1 MKQNESSISMAQL
14 YEIYK
19 VHSSIQT
26 DTRQLK
32 KGDIYFALKGPNFNG
47 NEFAISALEKGA
59 AYAIVDEPIQAPNN
73 FKDQIIVVDDVL
85 TSLQALAKFHRE
97 QFTIPFIAITG
108 SNGKTTT
115 KELVAAVL
123 SSHYTT
129 YTTKGNLNNHIGVPL
144 TLLSIQKDAQMAI
157 IEMGANHLNEIKSYC
172 NYTLPTHG
180 LINNCGKAHLEGF
193 GSEEGVKKG
202 KGELFDF
209 LKMHQGVAFVNSD
222 LAYLEKMSAG
232 ISTII
237 TYGNHSGA
245 LQARAAENMSS
256 LHTGY
261 LTIEI
266 TKCKNPTLV
275 NKEIKTKLVGAYN
288 LPNVLA
294 AICIGLYF
302 NVPEQKIITA
312 IENYTPNNS
321 RSQLIDWQNNKVIL
335 DAYNANPSSMQLAIE
350 NFSKMKV
357 PNKVLCLGAMRE
369 LGKESQ
375 SEHQALIELINK
387 NKFEEVI
394 LVGKEF
400 ENCQHHYT
408 YFENSDAARKWLEQ
422 KNISNSYLLIKGS
435 RSIQMEKLIA
445 NNVTDKAS

>member
-1 MKQNESSISMAQL
+1 MKQNESSISMDQL

-157 IEMGANHLNEIKSYC
+157 VEMGANHLNEIKSYC

-237 TYGNHSGA
+237 SYGTISGA
-245 LQARAAENMSS
+245 LQARATENMSS

-275 NKEIKTKLVGAYN
+275 NKEIKTKLVGGYN

>member
-157 IEMGANHLNEIKSYC
+157 VEMGANHLNEIKSYC

-245 LQARAAENMSS
+245 LQARATENMSS
-256 LHTGY
+256 HPTGY

-350 NFSKMKV
+350 NFSMMKV

>member
-19 VHSSIQT
+19 AHSSIQT

-157 IEMGANHLNEIKSYC
+157 IEMGANHLKEIKSYC

-245 LQARAAENMSS
+245 LQARATENMSS

-350 NFSKMKV
+350 NFSMMKV

-445 NNVTDKAS
+445 NNETHKAS